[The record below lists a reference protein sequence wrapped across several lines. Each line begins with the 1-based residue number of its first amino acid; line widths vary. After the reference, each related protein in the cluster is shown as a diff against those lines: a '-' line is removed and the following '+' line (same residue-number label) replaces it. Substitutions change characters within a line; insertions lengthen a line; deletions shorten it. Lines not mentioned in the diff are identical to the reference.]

1 MDAKLTTGPSRA
13 HESAVDRLI
22 ELASDSKPAA
32 EEATAKAQEIETLP
46 SVQLLERPSV
56 DDLKEL
62 AQDPMWKTL
71 LQFKGWLP
79 FITRVLPLL
88 DMASGHSQASSS
100 TAIALSNDLKQG
112 MSGLQKSQQ
121 DLRITLQDQTLQL
134 KRFEDQVARMREA
147 TEKNSLEHSELV
159 EDVKSMQSSFRNL
172 LVVMILLLLGLIGMV
187 GYLLLQLHNK

>member
-1 MDAKLTTGPSRA
+1 MDPKLTTGSSRA

-22 ELASDSKPAA
+22 ELASTNKPAR
-32 EEATAKAQEIETLP
+32 EMMLEPQEMEQVH

-79 FITRVLPLL
+79 FITRLLPLL
-88 DMASGHSQASSS
+88 DMATGHAQSSSS
-100 TAIALSNDLKQG
+100 TAVALSNDLKQG
-112 MSGLQKSQQ
+112 VGEIQKTQQ

-134 KRFEDQVARMREA
+134 KRFEDQVARMRES

-159 EDVKSMQSSFRNL
+159 EDVKSMQSTFRNL
-172 LVVMILLLLGLIGMV
+172 LLVTMVLLLGLMGMV
-187 GYLLLQLHNK
+187 AYLMVQLHNR

>member
-1 MDAKLTTGPSRA
+1 MDSKLTTSPSRA

-22 ELASDSKPAA
+22 ELASTGKPAEGPVLEP
-32 EEATAKAQEIETLP
+32 EEMETVH

-79 FITRVLPLL
+79 FITRLLPLL
-88 DMASGHSQASSS
+88 DMATGHAQTSSS
-100 TAIALSNDLKQG
+100 TAAALSNDLKQG
-112 MSGLQKSQQ
+112 VGNIQKSQQ

-134 KRFEDQVARMREA
+134 KRFEDQVARMRES

-159 EDVKSMQSSFRNL
+159 EDVKSMQSTFRNL
-172 LVVMILLLLGLIGMV
+172 LIVVMVLLLGLMGMV
-187 GYLLLQLHNK
+187 GYLLLQLHNR

>member
-1 MDAKLTTGPSRA
+1 MDSKLTTSPSRA

-22 ELASDSKPAA
+22 ELASTSKPGQDSVL
-32 EEATAKAQEIETLP
+32 EVQEMETVH

-88 DMASGHSQASSS
+88 DMASGHSQSSSS

-112 MSGLQKSQQ
+112 VNDLQKSQQ

-134 KRFEDQVARMREA
+134 KRFEDQVARMRES
-147 TEKNSLEHSELV
+147 TEKNSIEHSELV

-172 LVVMILLLLGLIGMV
+172 LIVVMLLLLGLIGMV
-187 GYLLLQLHNK
+187 GYLLLQLHNR

>member
-1 MDAKLTTGPSRA
+1 MDSKLTTSPSRA

-22 ELASDSKPAA
+22 ELASTGKPGQEPVLEA
-32 EEATAKAQEIETLP
+32 EEMETVH

-79 FITRVLPLL
+79 FITRLLPLL
-88 DMASGHSQASSS
+88 DMATGHAQTSSS
-100 TAIALSNDLKQG
+100 TAVALSNDLKQG
-112 MSGLQKSQQ
+112 VGDIQKSQQ

-134 KRFEDQVARMREA
+134 KRFEDQVARMRES
-147 TEKNSLEHSELV
+147 TEKNSIEHSELV
-159 EDVKSMQSSFRNL
+159 EDVKSMQSTFRNL
-172 LVVMILLLLGLIGMV
+172 LIVVMLLLLGLMGMV
-187 GYLLLQLHNK
+187 GYLLLQLHNR

>member
-1 MDAKLTTGPSRA
+1 MDSKLTTSPSRA

-22 ELASDSKPAA
+22 ELASTGKPAQEPVLEP
-32 EEATAKAQEIETLP
+32 EEMETVH

-79 FITRVLPLL
+79 FITRLLPLL
-88 DMASGHSQASSS
+88 DMATGHAQTSSS
-100 TAIALSNDLKQG
+100 TAAALSNDLKQG
-112 MSGLQKSQQ
+112 VGNIQKSQQ

-134 KRFEDQVARMREA
+134 KRFEDQVARMRES

-159 EDVKSMQSSFRNL
+159 EDVKSMQSTFRNL
-172 LVVMILLLLGLIGMV
+172 LIVVMVLLLGLMGMV
-187 GYLLLQLHNK
+187 GYLLLQLHNR